1 MKQLPQ
7 HLVYITPRTCLLTFD
22 IIYLESNRNYTFV
35 YFTNGQRRLLSK
47 TMSEIFAVLPS
58 GQFLRIS
65 RTHVIN
71 LHYFRGINH
80 TNETPVALVGM
91 SLQLPISRRRLKTL
105 IFPA

>member
-22 IIYLESNRNYTFV
+22 VIYLESNRNYTFV
-35 YFTNGQRRLLSK
+35 YFTNGKRMLLSK
-47 TMSEIFAVLPS
+47 TMSVIFAALPS

-80 TNETPVALVGM
+80 TNETPVALVGKG
-91 SLQLPISRRRLKTL
+91 LQLPVSRRRLKIL
-105 IFPA
+105 NFSA